1 MPTRKSSAAWEGG
14 LKGGKGSFKGESGLS
29 GTYSFGSR
37 FENAPQSNPEE
48 LLAAALASCYSMA
61 LSLGL
66 EKNGTPPTRIATDV
80 ACTIDKVGEGFKITK
95 MHLTVRGKVPNVDA
109 ATFDK
114 LAQATKEGCP
124 VSQVFKGNVPMTLEA
139 RLE

>member
-1 MPTRKSSAAWEGG
+1 MQAHGSPGPNRSARFTCPKNPLHGATMPTRKSSATWEGG

-66 EKNGTPPTRIATDV
+66 DRKSV
-80 ACTIDKVGEGFKITK
+80 V
-95 MHLTVRGKVPNVDA
+95 
-109 ATFDK
+109 
-114 LAQATKEGCP
+114 
-124 VSQVFKGNVPMTLEA
+124 
-139 RLE
+139 

>member
-61 LSLGL
+61 LSVGL

-114 LAQATKEGCP
+114 LAQATKDGCP

>member
-1 MPTRKSSAAWEGG
+1 MPTRKSSATWEGG
-14 LKGGKGSFKGESGLS
+14 LKGGKGNFKGESGLS
-29 GTYSFGSR
+29 GTFSFGSR

-61 LSLGL
+61 LSVGL
-66 EKNGTPPTRIATDV
+66 EKNGTPPTRVETSV

-114 LAQATKEGCP
+114 LAQATKDGCP

-139 RLE
+139 KLE